1 MRIKDR
7 IIFLILVIVIALSFL
22 MSILKPYQLTIVSG
36 NSMYP
41 TLHNG
46 QWLFMEKGKINRND
60 IVTFN
65 SRKAWDIP
73 EDKDFIKRAVGLPGD
88 EIKIY
93 NNILYINQKEYVDFS
108 ELIASE
114 IQNTTIKLKE
124 NEYFVVGDNVG
135 SSHDSLFRLLQGE
148 PEYIV
153 KGNYLKYKKENIKRV
168 ENDQ

>member
-1 MRIKDR
+1 MRIKDKTTFLTLG
-7 IIFLILVIVIALSFL
+7 IIIALSL
-22 MSILKPYQLTIVSG
+22 VMAIIKPYQLTIVSG

-46 QWLFMEKGKINRND
+46 QWLFMKKGKINRND

-65 SRKAWDIP
+65 SEKAWEIP
-73 EDKDFIKRAVGLPGD
+73 EGKDFIKRAVGLPGD
-88 EIKIY
+88 EIKVY

-108 ELIASE
+108 ELIVSE

-135 SSHDSLFRLLQGE
+135 FSHDSLFRLVKGE
-148 PEYIV
+148 QQYIV